1 MVRAILAVLAMLV
14 SFNLFAQDPATGQ
27 KTKSEKG
34 FESLFDGKSFDGWSG
49 NMKHF
54 RIEDGAIVAG
64 TMKEKIPNNEFLT
77 HEKEFENFELRL
89 QAKLVGEGGNA
100 GIQIRSRR
108 PTKDE
113 LESTD
118 KKVKL
123 PAHEMVGYQVDMGKA
138 WDKIWWGKLYDE
150 SRRRKVLSGP
160 YDEKE
165 LEKITKWNEWNDY
178 RIRVNGKRIKIWL
191 NGTQTVNYVEE
202 EKGIATKG
210 LIGLQ
215 IHGGPPSEASYRN
228 IRIKELKRKSK

>member
-1 MVRAILAVLAMLV
+1 MVRVTLAVLAMLV
-14 SFNLFAQDPATGQ
+14 SFNLFAQEQSTAQ
-27 KTKSEKG
+27 KTKTEDG
-34 FESLFDGKSFDGWSG
+34 FESLFDGKSFAGWSG

-54 RIEDGAIVAG
+54 RIEAGAIVAG
-64 TMKEKIPNNEFLT
+64 SMKEKIPNNEFLT

-123 PAHEMVGYQVDMGKA
+123 PSHEMVGYQVDMGKA
-138 WDKIWWGKLYDE
+138 WEKIWWGKLYDE
-150 SRRRKVLSGP
+150 SRRRKVLAGP

-178 RIRVNGKRIKIWL
+178 RIRVNGKRINIWL

-228 IRIKELKRKSK
+228 IRIKELKKNPQ